1 MSARPLTGRAVFA
14 WIAAGFGLVI
24 AVNGVFMYFALKSWT
39 GLTSANA
46 YNEGIAYNRTLDR
59 AAAQAQLKWRAEMG
73 WSDGAAELRLYDR
86 DGKPV
91 QGLSVVATFA
101 RPVQEGF
108 DHSAALTEAGPGR
121 YFATVALPLPGQWN
135 MTIEA
140 RHGATSYRAA
150 TRVFVP

>member
-1 MSARPLTGRAVFA
+1 
-14 WIAAGFGLVI
+14 
-24 AVNGVFMYFALKSWT
+24 
-39 GLTSANA
+39 
-46 YNEGIAYNRTLDR
+46 
-59 AAAQAQLKWRAEMG
+59 MG
-73 WSDGAAELRLYDR
+73 WSEGAAELRLYDR